1 MASTPNRFTDGTVKT
16 CERRDAM
23 TKADE
28 LWEKYSFDFGNGFDV
43 MPKVKFLAAIAEY
56 GELVKAEAVKVC
68 LEVNTDRM
76 PSPSLEGFTVTNSG
90 LGCASVISKM
100 KLP

>member
-1 MASTPNRFTDGTVKT
+1 MTP
-16 CERRDAM
+16 
-23 TKADE
+23 DE
-28 LWEKYSFDFGNGFDV
+28 LWEKHTACGAESGY
-43 MPKVKFLAAIAEY
+43 MIYEEFLAALQEY

-68 LEVNTDRM
+68 LEVNTERM